1 MNSNRFKLPSLNAL
15 KAFHAAARH
24 GSFRGAA
31 KELSV
36 TPQAVSGQIRLLEE
50 TLQVT
55 LFERRGRSIESNK
68 AAVLL
73 ARYVEAGFEELSE
86 GVRRVTRQK
95 CRDRINLNVSPY
107 FATHCLL
114 PRLSGFRGL
123 RPHSDLRMTTMVET
137 PDFRRDDM
145 DVAVQWGY
153 GHWGDLEATLL
164 LKDPKVICCTP
175 ELAVRVKSRQDLALQ
190 RLLHPVLQNSLWSDI
205 LQFLDVEVP
214 DDASELAFDDA
225 ATMRCATLS
234 GLGIGLVSHAD
245 AEHDILAG
253 DLVAPLGVDALRDM
267 PPEKVPGFYLV
278 LPRAHRRVSWIA
290 GFCDWMT
297 GQDWEGIQTAKA
309 GRIPARQ

>member
-1 MNSNRFKLPSLNAL
+1 MDPNRFRLPSLNAL
-15 KAFHAAARH
+15 KAFHAVARH

-36 TPQAVSGQIRLLEE
+36 TPQAVGQQVKLLEG

-55 LFERRGRSIESNK
+55 LFERRGRSVESTE

-73 ARYVEAGFEELSE
+73 ARYVDAGFEELSE
-86 GVRRVTRQK
+86 GVRRVIRQK

-107 FATHCLL
+107 FATHYLL

-123 RPHSDLRMTTMVET
+123 QPHSDLRMTTMVET
-137 PDFRRDDM
+137 PDFGRDDI

-153 GHWGDLEATLL
+153 GDWGDLEATLL
-164 LKDPKVICCTP
+164 LMDPKVICCTP
-175 ELAVRVKSRQDLALQ
+175 ELAVRVKSRQDLARQ
-190 RLLHPVLQNSLWSDI
+190 RLLHPVLKNSLWSDI

-214 DDASELAFDDA
+214 DDASELAFHDA

-234 GLGIGLVSHAD
+234 GMGIGLISRVD

-253 DLVAPLGVDALRDM
+253 DLVAPLGVDVLRDM

-278 LPRAHRRVSWIA
+278 LPRAHRRASGITS
-290 GFCDWMT
+290 FCDWVT
-297 GQDWEGIQTAKA
+297 EQNWEESSG
-309 GRIPARQ
+309 

>member
-1 MNSNRFKLPSLNAL
+1 METNLFKLASLNTL
-15 KAFHAAARH
+15 KAFDAAARH

-36 TPQAVSGQIRLLEE
+36 TRQAVSHQVKLLED

-55 LFERRGRSIESNK
+55 LFERRGRSIE
-68 AAVLL
+68 ATETAVLL

-107 FATHCLL
+107 FATRYLL
-114 PRLSGFRGL
+114 SRLPGFRGFQ
-123 RPHSDLRMTTMVET
+123 PQSDLRMTTMVET
-137 PDFRRDDM
+137 PDFRCDDI

-153 GHWGDLEATLL
+153 GDWGDLEVTLL

-175 ELAVRVKSRQDLALQ
+175 ELATRVNSRRDLARQ
-190 RLLHPVLQNSLWSDI
+190 RLLHPVLTNSLWSDI
-205 LQFLDVEVP
+205 LEFLDIQAPV
-214 DDASELAFDDA
+214 DASVLAFHDA
-225 ATMRCATLS
+225 ATTRCATLS
-234 GLGIGLVSHAD
+234 GMGIGLISRAD

-267 PPEKVPGFYLV
+267 PPETVPGFYLV
-278 LPRAHRRVSWIA
+278 LPRAHRRVSGIA
-290 GFCDWMT
+290 SFCDWVT
-297 GQDWEGIQTAKA
+297 GQD
-309 GRIPARQ
+309 

>member
-1 MNSNRFKLPSLNAL
+1 METNRFRLPSLNAL
-15 KAFHAAARH
+15 KAFHATARH

-31 KELSV
+31 NELLV
-36 TPQAVSGQIRLLEE
+36 TPQAVSQQVKLLED

-55 LFERRGRSIESNK
+55 LFERRGRSIEATE

-107 FATHCLL
+107 FATRYLL
-114 PRLSGFRGL
+114 SRLSGFRGFQ
-123 RPHSDLRMTTMVET
+123 PQSDLRMTTMVET
-137 PDFRRDDM
+137 PDFRCDDI

-153 GHWGDLEATLL
+153 GDWGDLEVTLL

-175 ELAVRVKSRQDLALQ
+175 ELATRVNSRQDLARQ
-190 RLLHPVLQNSLWSDI
+190 RLLHPVLTNSLWSDI
-205 LQFLDVEVP
+205 LEFLDIQAPE
-214 DDASELAFDDA
+214 DASELAFHDA

-234 GLGIGLVSHAD
+234 GMGIGLISRAD

-267 PPEKVPGFYLV
+267 PPETVPGFYLV
-278 LPRAHRRVSWIA
+278 LPRAHRRVSGIA
-290 GFCDWMT
+290 SFCDWVT
-297 GQDWEGIQTAKA
+297 GQNWEEATG
-309 GRIPARQ
+309 